1 MKRLS
6 PRQYQRQVAIT
17 MTLYVAAML
26 LVWPIAKAAP
36 GLWEKAALTLVP
48 ALPMLYVIGLM
59 AWKIAASDE
68 LEQRTHLIALGAAT
82 AITASLGLVGGLL
95 ATSGAIRLDGTVL
108 LWVFPVIMISYAI
121 THGLVTRRYGGG
133 FGCDEARGRG
143 RSRSLLLAAALL
155 GLTAL
160 VGWWRGRMDDFSL
173 GTLIGM
179 AATFTVGSAWL
190 AWRHRRRL
198 QGED

>member
-36 GLWEKAALTLVP
+36 GLWEKAALALVP
-48 ALPMLYVIGLM
+48 ALPMLYVIALM

-68 LEQRTHLIALGAAT
+68 LEQRTHLIALGTAT

-95 ATSGAIRLDGTVL
+95 ATSGALKLDGSVL
-108 LWVFPVIMISYAI
+108 LWVFPVIMFTYAI

-133 FGCDEARGRG
+133 FGCDETPGRTTSG
-143 RSRSLLLAAALL
+143 YFLVVAAMLALVALL
-155 GLTAL
+155 G
-160 VGWWRGRMDDFSL
+160 WWHGRMDDYTL

-179 AATFTVGSAWL
+179 AASFVAGAAWL
-190 AWRHRRRL
+190 AWRRGRL
-198 QGED
+198 PAGED